1 MLFLFCCSV
10 AYSFNHPIHLN
21 LNKKYYESWVDY
33 HLNNI
38 ALIYGDVVVNNKRIP
53 VFSDSSLVKLMPATE
68 IREKIVLVK

>member
-1 MLFLFCCSV
+1 M
-10 AYSFNHPIHLN
+10 N

-53 VFSDSSLVKLMPATE
+53 LFSDSSLVKLMPATE